1 MALEA
6 VVRHDAAQ
14 IRVADEKDTKQIV
27 NLALVPVGA
36 VVEPDEAGYR
46 RCLVGVRLDADPG
59 VVPDAEQVVDDL
71 EALVPRGE
79 VDGRDVAELGELGS
93 GVVCVGMSEL
103 GHGD

>member
-1 MALEA
+1 M
-6 VVRHDAAQ
+6 
-14 IRVADEKDTKQIV
+14 
-27 NLALVPVGA
+27 
-36 VVEPDEAGYR
+36 
-46 RCLVGVRLDADPG
+46 
-59 VVPDAEQVVDDL
+59 PDAEQVVDDL